1 MAWRAGWHSF
11 CNREFEPDKMLATSN
26 PTLFRRTTMTRLTIN
41 DLSRANDLDA
51 ADMAAV
57 SGGSGYCMPLP
68 CYGMPT
74 VKFTTLCPCVS
85 DWVASR
91 ENVDGS

>member
-1 MAWRAGWHSF
+1 
-11 CNREFEPDKMLATSN
+11 
-26 PTLFRRTTMTRLTIN
+26 MTRLTIN

-74 VKFTTLCPCVS
+74 VKFDYDPSTFSLDATQSLTQGQSVVNNNGNNVAFASGISSTVNPIQHGSNNITL
-85 DWVASR
+85 
-91 ENVDGS
+91 